1 MNTDKKEDTINTDG
15 LVRKQDR
22 GVNLNG
28 ENKKTNDKEVGSN
41 ETEVKNANAAGL
53 GALGRNDEKLTE
65 NNSKGVGSAGD
76 Y

>member
-1 MNTDKKEDTINTDG
+1 MSEDKKKGIAGTNELNKNQSQHVG
-15 LVRKQDR
+15 LND
-22 GVNLNG
+22 
-28 ENKKTNDKEVGSN
+28 EAKKTNDKEVGSN

-65 NNSKGVGSAGD
+65 TGGSTPGDAGD